1 MVYYV
6 ITKLRMYSIKIIY
19 GRKVTYMDKYA
30 TSNMFDT
37 FCGVIPVNCMHG
49 CYHRKPE
56 CLVYWEMEMLSLG
69 TTAKVTNSVTHD
81 LISQISVICD
91 QHRRSQ
97 ARAYPGSCPGITH
110 YCPSISKLSGF
121 LGITK
126 SSTYIKYP
134 CFIILNLQ

>member
-1 MVYYV
+1 MLKSYDFNCEALLLRPIILMVYYV
-6 ITKLRMYSIKIIY
+6 ITKLRMYNIKIIY

-37 FCGVIPVNCMHG
+37 FCGVIPVNCVHG

-56 CLVYWEMEMLSLG
+56 CWVYWEMEMFSLG

-91 QHRRSQ
+91 HLCIH
-97 ARAYPGSCPGITH
+97 SCLH
-110 YCPSISKLSGF
+110 AKM
-121 LGITK
+121 
-126 SSTYIKYP
+126 
-134 CFIILNLQ
+134 